1 MVSYFQRIFTDMVE
15 NEIKFEIF
23 LKIFK
28 SFSKVIFT
36 KIVSELNV
44 KVLRNLQ
51 NTFFKKFGLKYK

>member
-1 MVSYFQRIFTDMVE
+1 MVSYFQQIFTDMVE
-15 NEIKFEIF
+15 NEIKFENF

-44 KVLRNLQ
+44 KVLGNLQ
-51 NTFFKKFGLKYK
+51 NTFFKKFSLKYK

>member
-15 NEIKFEIF
+15 NEIKFENF

-44 KVLRNLQ
+44 KVLGNLQ
-51 NTFFKKFGLKYK
+51 NTFFKKFSLKYK

>member
-15 NEIKFEIF
+15 NEIKFENF
-23 LKIFK
+23 LKILK

-44 KVLRNLQ
+44 KVLGNLQ

>member
-36 KIVSELNV
+36 KTVSELNV
-44 KVLRNLQ
+44 KVLGNLQ

>member
-44 KVLRNLQ
+44 KVLGNLQ
-51 NTFFKKFGLKYK
+51 NTFFKKFSLKYK

>member
-44 KVLRNLQ
+44 KVLGNLQ